1 MARKQSKRKQSKL
14 VLASLRKA
22 MLSEPDGLEK
32 WRPRTRVVQ
41 NKKRLEARSA
51 CRGKVDY

>member
-1 MARKQSKRKQSKL
+1 MARKQNKRTQSKL
-14 VLASLRKA
+14 ALASLRKA

-41 NKKRLEARSA
+41 NKKRAAAQRA